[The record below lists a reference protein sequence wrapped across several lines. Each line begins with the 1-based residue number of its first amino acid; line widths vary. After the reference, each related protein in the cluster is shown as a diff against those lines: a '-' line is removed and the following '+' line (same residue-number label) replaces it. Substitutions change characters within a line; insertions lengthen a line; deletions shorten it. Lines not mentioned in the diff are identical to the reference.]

1 MIFFNHYAL
10 RPPIPKNIFIEHC
23 RVEIMAIPFVLFH
36 RDRLFNFC
44 CLFHQRFSTACLFKC
59 FLLPQHTTLFIRCDN
74 PELIRWCWCSLHANI
89 QMSRDEVL
97 GSRDGCRHA
106 ITEGTVDMP
115 IRLFQQIFSARAV
128 LFSRPFA

>member
-1 MIFFNHYAL
+1 
-10 RPPIPKNIFIEHC
+10 
-23 RVEIMAIPFVLFH
+23 
-36 RDRLFNFC
+36 
-44 CLFHQRFSTACLFKC
+44 
-59 FLLPQHTTLFIRCDN
+59 
-74 PELIRWCWCSLHANI
+74 
-89 QMSRDEVL
+89 MSRDEVL